1 MLDFYAWWLTPAVLV
16 NYQRHFKNEK
26 KSQLES
32 SIRDRTPVHL
42 YLYFRGSRDGAVV
55 RALASHQ
62 CVPGSIPGPGVICGL
77 SLLLVFFLAPGSP
90 VFPSPQKPTFLNSN
104 SIWNCQAL
112 YHEPLARVIAQA
124 LPVFDIKFDLHLH
137 LHLHLYLHLYLHLVP
152 RSEQSTVSVAKHI
165 FSPNGGYCVYYPSNI
180 FRNVRSFGNW
190 GIFNNNSPKW
200 RWLANIQR
208 LPPTL
213 RWIAVLVYTKTV
225 RWYTPQQINL
235 DVIFSKLLG
244 DKKRRIFGVLRAN
257 QRASSTLSI
266 VLVYTK

>member
-1 MLDFYAWWLTPAVLV
+1 MST
-16 NYQRHFKNEK
+16 
-26 KSQLES
+26 
-32 SIRDRTPVHL
+32 HL
-42 YLYFRGSRDGAVV
+42 WFQGNITLACFLQWKIKANIFLLICNWGNSRGDLY
-55 RALASHQ
+55 
-62 CVPGSIPGPGVICGL
+62 
-77 SLLLVFFLAPGSP
+77 
-90 VFPSPQKPTFLNSN
+90 
-104 SIWNCQAL
+104 
-112 YHEPLARVIAQA
+112 
-124 LPVFDIKFDLHLH
+124 
-137 LHLHLYLHLYLHLVP
+137 LYLHLYLHLVP

-244 DKKRRIFGVLRAN
+244 GKKQRIFGVWRAN
-257 QRASSTLSI
+257 QRAPSTLST
-266 VLVYTK
+266 VLVYTNVSYLLIANLRS